1 MMALKPSGRHR
12 CSGSSIE
19 AEAGEM
25 NLVGPEW
32 RRALTL

>member
-1 MMALKPSGRHR
+1 MMALKPLGRHR

-25 NLVGPEW
+25 NLVGLE
-32 RRALTL
+32 RQRALLL